1 MSVEDNKR
9 LVHAFCDQFKTSNAD
24 GLIEAMT
31 EDATWWVNGKPY
43 LFPSSGTKTRDE
55 AARMVRT
62 MLSAYTDGLDMQI
75 VSIIGEGDVVAVESR
90 SQGTTKSGK
99 TYQNEYALLFTIRDG
114 KIAKLREYT
123 DLLHVLEVFG

>member
-1 MSVEDNKR
+1 
-9 LVHAFCDQFKTSNAD
+9 
-24 GLIEAMT
+24 
-31 EDATWWVNGKPY
+31 
-43 LFPSSGTKTRDE
+43 
-55 AARMVRT
+55 MVRT